1 MTSGHLRHTQEMEDM
16 PKMKTH
22 SGTKKRIRVTGSGKL
37 MRQRANRRHL
47 LEYKSSRRTRR
58 LAGDVE
64 LSKADTKKVNKLL
77 GR

>member
-1 MTSGHLRHTQEMEDM
+1 M

-64 LSKADTKKVNKLL
+64 LSKAESKKVKKLL

>member
-1 MTSGHLRHTQEMEDM
+1 M

-64 LSKADTKKVNKLL
+64 LSSADSKKVKKLL

>member
-1 MTSGHLRHTQEMEDM
+1 MIDAGEYPQEMEDM

-64 LSKADTKKVNKLL
+64 LSSADSKKVKKLL